1 MTVKIKGAK
10 RSGAGRPKVYSPEV
24 QAKADT
30 YLEKNTRVI
39 PSATGLAVFLGIA
52 RSTIY
57 KWAEIE
63 PKFSDTLD
71 EILSNQELDALD
83 GGLNGDFNPAISKLV
98 LANHGYR
105 EKQESEITI
114 KDKDPAKRKSR
125 IEELLSKAK
134 G

>member
-1 MTVKIKGAK
+1 MTRATE
-10 RSGAGRPKVYSPEV
+10 YSKDMQE
-24 QAKADT
+24 KAET

-39 PSATGLAVFLGIA
+39 PSVAGLAVFLKVA
-52 RSTIY
+52 RSTVY
-57 KWAEIE
+57 KWAKDQ
-63 PKFSDTLD
+63 PAFSDTLD
-71 EILSNQELDALD
+71 EILANQELDALD

-114 KDKDPAKRKSR
+114 KEKDPAKRKSR

>member
-1 MTVKIKGAK
+1 MMAKNKG
-10 RSGAGRPKVYSPEV
+10 GRPTGYSSEV

-39 PSATGLAVFLGIA
+39 PSATGLAVFLGVS

-57 KWAEIE
+57 KWVESF
-63 PKFSDTLD
+63 PTFSDTLD

-105 EKQESEITI
+105 EKQESEIII